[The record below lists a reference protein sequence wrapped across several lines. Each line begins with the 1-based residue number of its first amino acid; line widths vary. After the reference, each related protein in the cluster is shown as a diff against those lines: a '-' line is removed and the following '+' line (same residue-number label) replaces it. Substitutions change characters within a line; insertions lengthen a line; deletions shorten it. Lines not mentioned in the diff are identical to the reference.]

1 MCVFF
6 YQRENPLLMHVS
18 TQSNKKKNLVSSGRQ
33 QLRAHF
39 ASAYMNSG
47 KKKSSGAERLA
58 RTTATHH
65 HYKRKVVFIYSPLE
79 RERGLLRC

>member
-1 MCVFF
+1 
-6 YQRENPLLMHVS
+6 MHVS

-47 KKKSSGAERLA
+47 KKK
-58 RTTATHH
+58 
-65 HYKRKVVFIYSPLE
+65 VVE
-79 RERGLLRC
+79 QKG

>member
-1 MCVFF
+1 MQLFHTQYTHEQILLVRIKQQLLMCVFF

-47 KKKSSGAERLA
+47 KKK
-58 RTTATHH
+58 
-65 HYKRKVVFIYSPLE
+65 
-79 RERGLLRC
+79 